1 MPLYLLVAN
10 GKMWMCVY
18 MRIADVEMGI
28 FWEKFCRGNIDYSK
42 ENLKTH
48 TGIPSPS
55 LPYPPLPSLPLPL
68 PLPSLPISP
77 FP

>member
-1 MPLYLLVAN
+1 
-10 GKMWMCVY
+10 

-48 TGIPSPS
+48 TGIPPPPSPILPSPAFPS
-55 LPYPPLPSLPLPL
+55 LSLSPPFLYPPSLRSRAP
-68 PLPSLPISP
+68 
-77 FP
+77 